1 LIDAAAPRPMF
12 AELRK
17 LENRVPII
25 LHHLK
30 PPYVDKIR
38 LEVQAMAHPDVS
50 FIEQGRTYEF

>member
-1 LIDAAAPRPMF
+1 MF

-17 LENRVPII
+17 LEHDVPVI

-30 PPYVDKIR
+30 PPYVDKIHR
-38 LEVQAMAHPDVS
+38 EVEAMGHPEVS